1 MRKTILLVIACIV
14 YSASFSQTIY
24 KDISSERLNTIRQ
37 LKIKLPKDYDPNS
50 ELKHPVIVVFDAD
63 YLFEPIAG
71 QVEFQTYFDDM
82 PSSIIVGVMQGSDR
96 RFDAYF
102 DPVTGMP
109 EQFGLR
115 FYEFISTELLPY
127 IDNKYNTSQFR
138 VAVGHNLM
146 GHFINSYIFQ
156 PETQFQAYVC
166 LSPEFTGSMQNV
178 LAQQLEASDKA
189 IFYYM
194 ATSEKDIPAIRDNVL
209 EVNDLLKKVSN
220 PNVTYY
226 FDNFEDETHYTL
238 VNGAIAKSF
247 DKIFELYNPLREKEL
262 KEKVL
267 TYDGTLDTYLIDR
280 YDRIE
285 KLFGITKKISEREL
299 EKVAEA
305 AEQRE
310 DYKSLNKLGKLAN
323 KLFPESL
330 LGTYYIAHS
339 LEKTGKTKK
348 AKKVYESA
356 LALKDATNINKDY
369 IAEKIKELTVVSAD
383 INEDTLE
390 DAEDYEEK

>member
-1 MRKTILLVIACIV
+1 MRKTILIVIACLV
-14 YSASFSQTIY
+14 YGASFSQTIY
-24 KDISSERLNTIRQ
+24 KDISSERLNTVRQ
-37 LKIKLPKDYDPNS
+37 LKIKLPKDYNPNS
-50 ELKHPVIVVFDAD
+50 EIKHPVIVVFDAD

-71 QVEFQTYFDDM
+71 QVDFQTYFDDM

-285 KLFGITKKISEREL
+285 KLFGITKKISEGEL
-299 EKVAEA
+299 EIVAEV

>member
-1 MRKTILLVIACIV
+1 MRKTILIVIICLV
-14 YSASFSQTIY
+14 YGASFSQTIY
-24 KDISSERLNTIRQ
+24 KDISSERLSAVRQ
-37 LKIKLPKDYDPNS
+37 LKIKLPKDYNPNS

-63 YLFEPIAG
+63 YLFEPVVG

-109 EQFGLR
+109 EQSGLR
-115 FYEFISTELLPY
+115 FSEFISKELLPY
-127 IDNKYNTSQFR
+127 IDTKYNTSNFR
-138 VAVGHNLM
+138 VAVGHNTM

-166 LSPEFTGSMQNV
+166 LSPDFTGSMQNV
-178 LAQQLEASDKA
+178 LAQQLEASEKA

-194 ATSEKDIPAIRDNVL
+194 ATAQKDITEIRDNIL
-209 EVNDLLKKVSN
+209 EVNTLLKQVSN
-220 PNVTYY
+220 TNVTYY
-226 FDNFEDETHYTL
+226 FDDFKDETHYTL

-267 TYDGTLDTYLIDR
+267 NYEGTLDTYLTDR
-280 YDRIE
+280 YDRID
-285 KLFGITKKISEREL
+285 KLFGITKKISEKEL
-299 EKVAEA
+299 EKVAKV

-310 DYKSLNKLGKLAN
+310 DYKSLSKLGKLAN
-323 KLFPESL
+323 KLFPETL
-330 LGTYYIAHS
+330 LGTYYLAHS

-348 AKKVYESA
+348 AKKLYESA
-356 LALKDATNINKDY
+356 LTLNDATNINKDY
-369 IAEKIKELTVVSAD
+369 IAEKIKELSVVSAEID
-383 INEDTLE
+383 EDTLE
-390 DAEDYEEK
+390 DVKDHEEK